1 MPPPT
6 VYQVVMDSVMRKKAD
21 RMEILP
27 RPALLCSSQ
36 DGTTF
41 RHLNRTVSL
50 CDLLTVA
57 FVPSRRLEAQVW
69 KRFAEAAGCPE
80 ALTEEDRR
88 WLEAS

>member
-1 MPPPT
+1 
-6 VYQVVMDSVMRKKAD
+6 MRKPPD
-21 RMEILP
+21 RIEILP
-27 RPALLCSSQ
+27 RPALLSSSE
-36 DGTTF
+36 DGTTV
-41 RHLNRTVSL
+41 RHLSRPVSL
-50 CDLLTVA
+50 SDLLTVA